1 MKSGYKID
9 WTNHALIELKETFD
23 YLETNWTEKELNKLG
38 LEIEKTLELISINP
52 ELFPKTR
59 KKKNVRRVLVT
70 KHNTLYYRTSNK
82 KIEILSFFSNRKNP
96 NKLEI

>member
-23 YLETNWTEKELNKLG
+23 YLETNWTDKELNKLG

-59 KKKNVRRVLVT
+59 KKKNIRRALVT
-70 KHNTLYYRTSNK
+70 KHNTLYYRTNK
-82 KIEILSFFSNRKNP
+82 NIIEIISFFSNRKSP
-96 NKLEI
+96 DKLEI

>member
-9 WTNHALIELKETFD
+9 WTTHALSELKETFD

-38 LEIEKTLELISINP
+38 LEIEKTLQLISINP

-59 KKKNVRRVLVT
+59 KKKNIRRALVT
-70 KHNTLYYRTSNK
+70 KHNTLYYRTNK
-82 KIEILSFFSNRKNP
+82 RIIEIISFFSNRKNP
-96 NKLEI
+96 DKLEI